1 MSAIEEIEIEEVSE
15 NGRPLC
21 FLIDASAKES
31 LPPWLADFVKEK
43 AHTARILKISYRT
56 IDYQNLEVLAHKTIE
71 CLAQHR
77 IRQAAFVTYGM
88 ASLILWKIALTQQ
101 KLVRNAIV
109 INGESRPPIAR
120 RERIFDWLEAR
131 LPLGLPF
138 RGHNGYFHAL
148 PFLQRLRFPVFIL
161 TVAPVSQRLQ
171 DEAEALK
178 RELPIAWSKELEKT
192 SELSETLLELTTAF
206 HSVPTKCPQKNRA
219 PKNDVDVMPEPV
231 SLT

>member
-1 MSAIEEIEIEEVSE
+1 MRTIEQMEIQDVSKS
-15 NGRPLC
+15 GRPLC

-43 AHTARILKISYRT
+43 SHTARVLKISYST
-56 IDYQNLEVLAHKTIE
+56 IDYQNLEALAHETME
-71 CLAQHR
+71 CLSQHR

-101 KLVRNAIV
+101 KLVRNALV

-120 RERIFDWLEAR
+120 RERLFDWLEER

-138 RGHNGYFHAL
+138 RGHNGHFHAL
-148 PFLQRLRFPVFIL
+148 PFLQRLRFPVLIL
-161 TVAPVSQRLQ
+161 TVPPVIQRLR

-178 RELPIAWSKELEKT
+178 RELPIAWSKELEST
-192 SELSETLLELTTAF
+192 TELSESLLELTAAF
-206 HSVPTKCPQKNRA
+206 HSVPTKCPQKNRT
-219 PKNDVDVMPEPV
+219 PKNESDATLKPV
-231 SLT
+231 SLS